1 MYLLKKIIVIIIGSI
16 FLSLGINL
24 FLAPHEILDGG
35 IVGLSLILNYLYD
48 LEVGLMIMLLSVPI
62 FIVAWVRYRHYFYNS
77 LHGLLFSSFIID
89 FLKPLRSLVHL
100 NPIPSSIIGGVCIGT
115 GMGLMLRF
123 HTSTGGT
130 DLIAQFLSVKSGIN
144 VGIII
149 FMIDVTVIILG
160 GVLISANTLFLSI
173 ITLMVVGMTT
183 SLVTKK
189 ISHA

>member
-1 MYLLKKIIVIIIGSI
+1 MFLLKKIIVIIIGSI

-24 FLAPHEILDGG
+24 FLAPYEILDGG
-35 IVGLSLILNYLYD
+35 IVGLALILNYLYD

-89 FLKPLRSLVHL
+89 LLKPLRYLIHL
-100 NPIPSSIIGGVCIGT
+100 NPITSSIFGGICIGI
-115 GMGLMLRF
+115 GIGLMLKY

-130 DLIAQFLSVKSGIN
+130 DLIAQFLSVKTGVN

-173 ITLMVVGMTT
+173 ITLFVVGITT
-183 SLVTKK
+183 SIITRK
-189 ISHA
+189 IAH